1 MGHLPIPKT
10 ALPGMSTPH
19 LRRRNPSG
27 VIEPR
32 LGNPTTYCPN
42 QVTAASE
49 RRSINHANRQQVLT
63 GTVSGKTEP
72 MTSLPKV
79 REPEASG
86 HTQQERDHC
95 RSKADL
101 ASLE

>member
-10 ALPGMSTPH
+10 ALPGPH

-32 LGNPTTYCPN
+32 LGNSTTYCPN

-49 RRSINHANRQQVLT
+49 RRSIKHANRQQVLT
-63 GTVSGKTEP
+63 GLYPAKQN
-72 MTSLPKV
+72 L
-79 REPEASG
+79 
-86 HTQQERDHC
+86 
-95 RSKADL
+95 
-101 ASLE
+101 